1 MPVSGSLWPR
11 CGLYA
16 ITPDE
21 SDAGVL
27 IRDCEAV
34 LRGGAVLLQYRNK
47 AADKTTRQLQARALQ
62 VLCNDYRVA
71 LIVNDDLVLAQALG
85 TGVHIGEH
93 DAGVAAARAMLGPDA
108 IVGASC
114 YDDPDRAEQAARAG
128 ASYLAFGAF
137 HPSSTKPNA
146 RRADPQLLRDAAQW
160 NLPRVA
166 IGGISA
172 DNAPPLIAAGADL
185 VAVVSAIFDAPDIET
200 AARGFASLFQD

>member
-71 LIVNDDLVLAQALG
+71 LIVNDDLALAHALG